1 MAHAEG
7 EKRFG
12 VVSGFLGAGK
22 TTLMIALSQEFAARG
37 LRTAVISNDLGG
49 KDLADCHY
57 TGACG
62 CAASEL
68 TGECICYQTEN
79 LVERL
84 RRVLETEG
92 RDIAFSDI
100 PGFGVGA
107 LDHVYHKLDRDY
119 PGQFRLVPFLTV
131 TDKRCLDYLTEPEEG
146 CPEIRYIYEAQL
158 LEAEAIVVNKLDL
171 LTPEEKAAAA
181 SLLRERWPDTPVF
194 FLSARTGEGV
204 PALAGYL
211 LSHDSPRKVVDLGYG
226 GAAFQAAMGR
236 MCQYVRQFYV
246 EVCCHTFDGNAFL
259 RELGE
264 AIREGVSAAGG
275 ATPHLKLF
283 AMAQDGDWGKVS
295 LVDTALPD
303 TDRALK
309 APVTDLSVILNTSAV
324 CRAAAMGRAVDAA
337 LRSTAAR
344 YKLTVAD
351 YRTECFDIA
360 GG

>member
-68 TGECICYQTEN
+68 TGECICYQTEK

-84 RRVLETEG
+84 RRVLEAEG

-107 LDHVYHKLDRDY
+107 LDHVYRGLDREY
-119 PGQFRLVPFLTV
+119 PGQFRLVPFLAV
-131 TDKRCLDYLTEPEEG
+131 TDKRCLRHLTDPEDS
-146 CPEIRYIYEAQL
+146 CPELRYIYETQL

-171 LTPEEKAAAA
+171 LTPEEQQWAAELLA
-181 SLLRERWPDTPVF
+181 SRWPDTPVF

-204 PALAGYL
+204 PALADYL
-211 LSHDSPRKVVDLGYG
+211 LCHDSPRKAADLGYG
-226 GAAFQAAMGR
+226 GAAFQAAMGK

-259 RELGE
+259 RDLGE
-264 AIREGVSAAGG
+264 TIREKVCLAGG
-275 ATPHLKLF
+275 STPHLKLF
-283 AMAQDGDWGKVS
+283 AMAQDGDWGKFS
-295 LVDTALPD
+295 LVDTAPPEA
-303 TDRALK
+303 DRCLGAQ
-309 APVTDLSVILNTSAV
+309 VTDLSVILNTSAA
-324 CRAAAMGRAVDAA
+324 CRAETMGRAVDAA
-337 LRSTAAR
+337 LRTAAER